1 MNDSPYQ
8 KRSIKQSENK
18 GISASLKLILEKL
31 PLSND

>member
-8 KRSIKQSENK
+8 KRLNKQSENK

>member
-8 KRSIKQSENK
+8 KRLNNLSENK